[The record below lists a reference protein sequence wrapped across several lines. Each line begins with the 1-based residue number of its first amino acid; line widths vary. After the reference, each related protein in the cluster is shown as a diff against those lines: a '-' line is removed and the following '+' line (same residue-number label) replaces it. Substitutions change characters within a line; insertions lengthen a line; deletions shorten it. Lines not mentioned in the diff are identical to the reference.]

1 MANIS
6 SCIGKR
12 GANMQNDKERLVAII
27 RMLKEKDENDYEN
40 FMKII
45 KILMKNKKM
54 IKNIYFY

>member
-1 MANIS
+1 MEH
-6 SCIGKR
+6 
-12 GANMQNDKERLVAII
+12 DKERFVTII
-27 RMLKEKDENDYEN
+27 KGLKEKDEEDYEN

>member
-1 MANIS
+1 
-6 SCIGKR
+6 
-12 GANMQNDKERLVAII
+12 MQNDKERLVAII
-27 RMLKEKDENDYEN
+27 RMLKEKDEN

>member
-1 MANIS
+1 
-6 SCIGKR
+6 
-12 GANMQNDKERLVAII
+12 MQDEKERFITII